1 MAVQV
6 VHERRRLGVTS
17 NHPVQ
22 AVCQAYRGH
31 PVRRRPIVIDL
42 YLKSH
47 NGDEWFFEMKSPK
60 RNEDQTVGAV
70 RKMLMVHGVRG
81 AGPPAVQTYYAMA
94 YNPYGDDSSAYAES
108 IAKKYLGCD
117 TMVLMGKK
125 FWDLI
130 GGPGTYEEVL
140 GLYRQVGRE
149 FKDEVRVRLVVS

>member
-60 RNEDQTVGAV
+60 RNEDQAVGAV

-94 YNPYGDDSSAYAES
+94 YNPYGDDRSAYAES
-108 IAKKYLGCD
+108 IAKKCLDCD

-149 FKDEVRVRLVVS
+149 FKDEVRVRLVS